1 MNVIFFGIKEVE
13 FPIFEKVKEKY
24 KDLKLTAVT
33 EVISKEHIHLV
44 DGMDCVVVR
53 ENDVVNREILELLKA
68 KGINYVFTRTA
79 GFDHMDLAA
88 GHELGIKMAR
98 VPSYSP
104 TAIAELAFS
113 YAPPIIKKI
122 TTLWLQ
128 STQKRLYSRWLWF
141 CKRIKI
147 KYSAYYGYR

>member
-33 EVISKEHIHLV
+33 EVISKERIHLV

-68 KGINYVFTRTA
+68 KGINYVFT
-79 GFDHMDLAA
+79 
-88 GHELGIKMAR
+88 
-98 VPSYSP
+98 
-104 TAIAELAFS
+104 
-113 YAPPIIKKI
+113 
-122 TTLWLQ
+122 
-128 STQKRLYSRWLWF
+128 
-141 CKRIKI
+141 
-147 KYSAYYGYR
+147 

>member
-79 GFDHMDLAA
+79 GFDHMDL
-88 GHELGIKMAR
+88 GCRSWIR
-98 VPSYSP
+98 N
-104 TAIAELAFS
+104 
-113 YAPPIIKKI
+113 
-122 TTLWLQ
+122 
-128 STQKRLYSRWLWF
+128 
-141 CKRIKI
+141 
-147 KYSAYYGYR
+147 

>member
-1 MNVIFFGIKEVE
+1 MVPINTRELYERPIFFGIKEVE

-68 KGINYVFTRTA
+68 NRNQLCIHLEQP
-79 GFDHMDLAA
+79 GFDHFMDLAA
-88 GHELGIKMAR
+88 GHELGIK
-98 VPSYSP
+98 SGSLCHH
-104 TAIAELAFS
+104 THQQL
-113 YAPPIIKKI
+113 
-122 TTLWLQ
+122 
-128 STQKRLYSRWLWF
+128 
-141 CKRIKI
+141 
-147 KYSAYYGYR
+147 

>member
-1 MNVIFFGIKEVE
+1 MAWTVLLL
-13 FPIFEKVKEKY
+13 EK
-24 KDLKLTAVT
+24 
-33 EVISKEHIHLV
+33 
-44 DGMDCVVVR
+44 
-53 ENDVVNREILELLKA
+53 NDVVNREILELLKA

-113 YAPPIIKKI
+113 YAHQLSEDHY
-122 TTLWLQ
+122 TLA
-128 STQKRLYSRWLWF
+128 TKHTKRLYSRWLWF